1 MVVLKKE
8 LGPFVVG
15 TNNLLHLKSE
25 PMSWAH
31 LLDADTNL
39 WKLKLTLIIIGWVWS
54 KMGEALKILELLN

>member
-15 TNNLLHLKSE
+15 TNNLLYLKSE